1 MINLKESKPIFI
13 ENSKVPAVLS
23 KVAPIN
29 ISAITLGLF
38 VFSREAIN
46 ETTRRHETIH
56 WQQYIETLII
66 GFLFLYLLFWLY
78 GLIKYRGDGKKAYAQ
93 IPFEQEAYH
102 KDIYI
107 DYLEKRKRFTWL
119 KYKV

>member
-13 ENSKVPAVLS
+13 ENSRVPDVLS
-23 KVAPIN
+23 KVSPIN

-38 VFSREAIN
+38 VFSRETIN

-66 GFLFLYLLFWLY
+66 GFPILYMLFWLL
-78 GLIKYRGDGKKAYAQ
+78 GCMKYRNGKTAYAM
-93 IPFEQEAYH
+93 IPFEQEAYSC
-102 KDIYI
+102 DE
-107 DYLEKRKRFTWL
+107 DEAYLQNRKRFAWIN
-119 KYKV
+119 YKL